1 MKRALTAILSL
12 FSVAQLWAAAPEKLT
27 PENTKIRKVDP
38 KVEVSFDVT
47 VDKLKPNYKVVI
59 SPVLYNGTNRQAL
72 DETVVTGKRRSLYET
87 RNRET
92 ADKGTAIAR
101 KELPA
106 TIRYRAI
113 VPYRDWMSSVSLAV
127 GQTVTG
133 CCSEETRAD
142 RILAADKLLYYE
154 IDPAFGTV
162 PLEYQL
168 TELEKY
174 SLENPFLHPVEDY
187 PNRYDILFNERDKGT
202 SVVQFKVGSHM
213 IDMNIPGNKELLNAV
228 GKAFRLI
235 LDDPNASLKQIV
247 IAGYASPEGS
257 LAFNTALA
265 QKRAESFK
273 NYLQHNLD
281 MPQDDKLFEL
291 YNGRE
296 DWDGLRRLVAA
307 SDMEYRQEVLDII
320 DSYTIEQEERK
331 TKLKQLAE
339 GKPYAYM
346 LDSFYPSLRNAGYL
360 QVYYDIDRTASI
372 ATAVTDENGRTTW
385 IDPDSPENIGVTL
398 INKAMKHMTAGD
410 YETALKE
417 LETQRDNP
425 AAQNYIG
432 VCFMMKGDYDQ
443 AETFL
448 RKAEKNGDQYA
459 PINLEHIR
467 QAKRIEF

>member
-1 MKRALTAILSL
+1 M
-12 FSVAQLWAAAPEKLT
+12 AAAPEKLT
-27 PENTKIRKVDP
+27 PENTKIRKVDQN
-38 KVEVSFDVT
+38 VEVSFDVT

-247 IAGYASPEGS
+247 IAATPLPKVRWPLTPPLHKNGPNRSKTTCSTTSTCRKTTNCSNFTTAVKTGTACAGWSRHRTW
-257 LAFNTALA
+257 NTARRHSISSTA
-265 QKRAESFK
+265 TRSNRKR
-273 NYLQHNLD
+273 
-281 MPQDDKLFEL
+281 
-291 YNGRE
+291 
-296 DWDGLRRLVAA
+296 
-307 SDMEYRQEVLDII
+307 
-320 DSYTIEQEERK
+320 
-331 TKLKQLAE
+331 
-339 GKPYAYM
+339 GKP
-346 LDSFYPSLRNAGYL
+346 S
-360 QVYYDIDRTASI
+360 
-372 ATAVTDENGRTTW
+372 
-385 IDPDSPENIGVTL
+385 
-398 INKAMKHMTAGD
+398 
-410 YETALKE
+410 
-417 LETQRDNP
+417 
-425 AAQNYIG
+425 
-432 VCFMMKGDYDQ
+432 
-443 AETFL
+443 
-448 RKAEKNGDQYA
+448 
-459 PINLEHIR
+459 
-467 QAKRIEF
+467 

>member
-1 MKRALTAILSL
+1 M
-12 FSVAQLWAAAPEKLT
+12 
-27 PENTKIRKVDP
+27 
-38 KVEVSFDVT
+38 
-47 VDKLKPNYKVVI
+47 
-59 SPVLYNGTNRQAL
+59 
-72 DETVVTGKRRSLYET
+72 
-87 RNRET
+87 
-92 ADKGTAIAR
+92 
-101 KELPA
+101 
-106 TIRYRAI
+106 
-113 VPYRDWMSSVSLAV
+113 
-127 GQTVTG
+127 
-133 CCSEETRAD
+133 
-142 RILAADKLLYYE
+142 
-154 IDPAFGTV
+154 
-162 PLEYQL
+162 
-168 TELEKY
+168 
-174 SLENPFLHPVEDY
+174 EDY

-296 DWDGLRRLVAA
+296 DWDGLRKLVAA

-417 LETQRDNP
+417 LETQRNNP

>member
-27 PENTKIRKVDP
+27 PENTKIRKVDQN
-38 KVEVSFDVT
+38 VEVSFDVT

-59 SPVLYNGTNRQAL
+59 SPVLCNGTNRQAL

-142 RILAADKLLYYE
+142 RILAAD
-154 IDPAFGTV
+154 
-162 PLEYQL
+162 
-168 TELEKY
+168 KY

-331 TKLKQLAE
+331 TKLKQLAG

-346 LDSFYPSLRNAGYL
+346 LESFYPSLRNAGYL